1 MDEIASIAGSD
12 VDEEIGLT
20 TKERQQRL
28 RRKSRSDELDMQ
40 AQGERPGLTAEAKR
54 RADKHVVQ
62 KLLINLL
69 LIGLWYLFSL
79 SISIVSTNNPGVHSP
94 LHI

>member
-20 TKERQQRL
+20 TKKRQQRL
-28 RRKSRSDELDMQ
+28 RRKSQSDELDMQ
-40 AQGERPGLTAEAKR
+40 AQSERPGLTAEAKR
-54 RADKHVVQ
+54 QADKHVVQ

-79 SISIVSTNNPGVHSP
+79 SISIVSINISGVQYP
-94 LHI
+94 HI